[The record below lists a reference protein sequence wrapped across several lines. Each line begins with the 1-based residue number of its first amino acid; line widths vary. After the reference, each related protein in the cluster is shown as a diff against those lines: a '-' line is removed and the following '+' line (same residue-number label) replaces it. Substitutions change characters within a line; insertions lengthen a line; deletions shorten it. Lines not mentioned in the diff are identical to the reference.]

1 MRPHEAK
8 CLAEVRERELAVLSQ
23 LEQVEDDHEEGVG

>member
-23 LEQVEDDHEEGVG
+23 LEQREDDYEEDI

>member
-8 CLAEVRERELAVLSQ
+8 CLAEARERELAVLSQ
-23 LEQVEDDHEEGVG
+23 LEQTEDDYEEGM